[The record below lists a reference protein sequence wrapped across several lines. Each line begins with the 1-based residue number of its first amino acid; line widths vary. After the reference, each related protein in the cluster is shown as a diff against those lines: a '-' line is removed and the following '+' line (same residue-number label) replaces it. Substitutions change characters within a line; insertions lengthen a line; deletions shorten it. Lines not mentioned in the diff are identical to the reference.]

1 MTDYIELKCVVEP
14 LNPGVD
20 ILIAE
25 LSEVG
30 FDSFVETE
38 IGVLA
43 YIKSEMFAPDQVS
56 ALEILNNPSFTVTFS
71 FNEVENQ
78 NWNAVWE
85 SNYPPV
91 NIDNRCVIKAPFHT
105 QPFDAQYQIEI
116 EPKMSFG
123 TAHHET
129 TASIIRLMLDLDFKG
144 KTVLDMGAGTG
155 ILAILASMM
164 GASEI
169 VAIDNDH
176 WAYENHVEN
185 NQRNHI
191 TNCEVILGD
200 ATAIPDRQFDVV
212 LANINRNI
220 LLQDMH
226 CYVKAMN
233 PQSLIIFSGFYQG
246 FDLEAITQKAA
257 ELGLKFEKNTVLNN
271 WTAAVFR
278 KI

>member
-1 MTDYIELKCVVEP
+1 MTDYIELICNVEP
-14 LNPGVD
+14 VDPGVD

-25 LSEVG
+25 LSEIG

-38 IGVLA
+38 IGVMA
-43 YIKSEMFAPDQVS
+43 YIKSELFDANKVS
-56 ALEILNNPSFTVTFS
+56 ALETLNNPLFTITFS
-71 FNEVENQ
+71 YNEVENQ

-85 SNYPPV
+85 SNYTPV

-105 QPFDAQYQIEI
+105 EPFDAKYQIEI

-129 TASIIRLMLDLDFKG
+129 TASVIRLMLDLDFQN

-176 WAYENHVEN
+176 WAYENHLEN
-185 NQRNHI
+185 NQRNNIH
-191 TNCEVILGD
+191 NCTVLLGD
-200 ATAIPDRQFDVV
+200 ASAIPNQQFDIV

-220 LLQDMH
+220 LLNDMH
-226 CYVKAMN
+226 HYTHAMKTG
-233 PQSLIIFSGFYQG
+233 SIILFSGFYQG
-246 FDLEAITQKAA
+246 YDLEVITKQAN
-257 ELGLKFEKNTVLNN
+257 ELGLAFIKNIVDNN
-271 WTAAVFR
+271 WTAAIFQKV
-278 KI
+278 

>member
-1 MTDYIELKCVVEP
+1 MTDYIEVKCNVEP
-14 LNPGVD
+14 IDPGVD

-25 LSEVG
+25 LSEIG

-43 YIKSEMFAPDQVS
+43 YIKSELFDANKIS
-56 ALEILNNPSFTVTFS
+56 ALEILINPLFTITFS
-71 FNEVENQ
+71 YNEVENQ

-85 SNYPPV
+85 SNYTPV

-105 QPFDAQYQIEI
+105 EPFDAQYQIEI

-129 TASIIRLMLDLDFKG
+129 TASVIRLMLDVDFTN
-144 KTVLDMGAGTG
+144 KTVLDMGSGTG

-176 WAYENHVEN
+176 WAYENHIEN
-185 NQRNHI
+185 NLRNNIH
-191 TNCEVILGD
+191 NCEVVLGD
-200 ATAIPDRQFDVV
+200 ASAIPARKFDIV

-220 LLQDMH
+220 LLNDMH
-226 CYVKAMN
+226 HYTEVMK
-233 PQSLIIFSGFYQG
+233 SGSIIIFSGFYHG
-246 FDLEAITQKAA
+246 YDLEAITQKGI
-257 ELGLKFEKNTVLNN
+257 ELGLSFEKNIVENN
-271 WTAAVFR
+271 WTAAVFY
-278 KI
+278 KN

>member
-1 MTDYIELKCVVEP
+1 MTDYIELNCVVEP
-14 LNPGVD
+14 INPGVD

-25 LSEVG
+25 LSDVG

-43 YIKSEMFAPDQVS
+43 YIKSELFIADQVS
-56 ALEILNNPSFTVTFS
+56 ALEVLNNPLFTVTFS

-85 SNYPPV
+85 SNYPHV
-91 NIDNRCVIKAPFHT
+91 NIDNQCVIKAPFHT
-105 QPFDAQYQIEI
+105 QQFEAPYQIEI

-129 TASIIRLMLDLDFKG
+129 TASVIRLMLKLDFKG
-144 KTVLDMGAGTG
+144 KTVLDMGSGTG
-155 ILAILASMM
+155 VLAILASMM
-164 GASEI
+164 GASEV

-176 WAYENHVEN
+176 WAFENHIEN

-200 ATAIPDRQFDVV
+200 ATSIPKKHFDIV

-220 LLQDMH
+220 LLNDMH
-226 CYVKAMN
+226 YYVEAMK
-233 PQSLIIFSGFYQG
+233 PESTIVFSGFYQG
-246 FDLEAITQKAA
+246 FDLDAITQKGA
-257 ELGLKFEKNTVLNN
+257 ELGLKFEQNTVLNN
-271 WTAAVFR
+271 WTAAVFS
-278 KI
+278 KK

>member
-1 MTDYIELKCVVEP
+1 MTDYIELNCVVEP
-14 LNPGVD
+14 VNPGTE

-25 LSEVG
+25 LSEIG

-38 IGVLA
+38 IGVQA
-43 YIKSEMFAPDQVS
+43 YIKSELFDADKVS
-56 ALEILNNPSFTVTFS
+56 ALEVLNSPYFTITFS
-71 FNEVENQ
+71 YNEVENQ

-85 SNYPPV
+85 SNYQPV

-105 QPFDAQYQIEI
+105 EKFEAQYQIEI

-129 TASIIRLMLDLDFKG
+129 TASIIRLMLDFDLKN

-176 WAYENHVEN
+176 WAYENHMEN
-185 NQRNHI
+185 NERNNIH
-191 TNCEVILGD
+191 NCEVILGD
-200 ATAIPDRQFDVV
+200 ATAIPNKKFDVV

-220 LLQDMH
+220 LLNDMH
-226 CYVKAMN
+226 HYANVMN
-233 PQSLIIFSGFYQG
+233 SGGLIFFSGFYVG
-246 FDLEAITQKAA
+246 YDLEAITKRTN
-257 ELGLKFEKNTVLNN
+257 ELGLNFVKNSELNK
-271 WTAAVFR
+271 WTAAIFI
-278 KI
+278 KQ

>member
-1 MTDYIELKCVVEP
+1 MTDYIELNCVVEP

-43 YIKSEMFAPDQVS
+43 YIKSEMFVPDRVS
-56 ALEILNNPSFTVTFS
+56 ALEVLNNPLFTITFS

-85 SNYPPV
+85 SNYSPV

-105 QPFDAQYQIEI
+105 QPFEAQYQIEI

-129 TASIIRLMLDLDFKG
+129 TASIIRLMLDLDFKD

-176 WAYENHVEN
+176 WAFENHVEN

-191 TNCEVILGD
+191 ENCEVILGD
-200 ATAIPDRQFDVV
+200 ATSIPSKKFDVV

-226 CYVKAMN
+226 YYVDAMK

-246 FDLEAITQKAA
+246 FDLEAITQKAS
-257 ELGLKFEKNTVLNN
+257 ELGLTFEKNSVLNN
-271 WTAAVFR
+271 WTAAVFSR
-278 KI
+278 K